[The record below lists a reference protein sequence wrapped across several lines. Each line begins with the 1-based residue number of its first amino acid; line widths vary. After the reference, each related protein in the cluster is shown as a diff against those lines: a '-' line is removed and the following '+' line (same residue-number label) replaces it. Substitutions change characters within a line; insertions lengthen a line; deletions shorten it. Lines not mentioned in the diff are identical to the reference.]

1 MKISLNLGLQK
12 TMGEDSICLALEETN
27 FGKMIYG
34 QIHHRLNSVSSEEV
48 FLKDTVLQSPMK
60 RELFIIRLMV
70 QTQEGLE
77 DLSILM
83 RSANLV
89 QVLMLISFL

>member
-12 TMGEDSICLALEETN
+12 TMGEDSICLVLEETN

-34 QIHHRLNSVSSEEV
+34 QIHHLLNSVSSEEV
-48 FLKDTVLQSPMK
+48 FLKDTILQSPMK

-89 QVLMLISFL
+89 QVLMLLSFL

>member
-1 MKISLNLGLQK
+1 MKISLNHGLQQ
-12 TMGEDSICLALEETN
+12 TMEEDSICLALEEMN

-34 QIHHRLNSVSSEEV
+34 QIHLLLNSVSSEEV
-48 FLKDTVLQSPMK
+48 FLKDTVLRSPMK

-89 QVLMLISFL
+89 QV